1 MICKLCYNIIT
12 RLLIKCGDSMLTI
25 YDPLILYFVL
35 NLFCFII
42 VGITIIT
49 SKSNFKNSNAQKVF
63 VIALS
68 VLLFMILM
76 DTLYAAIDMGRIK
89 KITVEVAYLIK
100 NLYFICGLL
109 SGYFWFI
116 YFEMTIKS
124 KFSETGKSILYSSI
138 LVLVGVILLLINRYT
153 NFMFRITIK
162 DNGAII
168 YERTSTLWFAI
179 FYLCIYVYVFF
190 SSARCFIFAR
200 KKEHYVEK
208 QKFAFVGVI
217 ASTPIVFGILQLVF
231 SRLPIVC
238 AGLTLSIFILYV
250 YATKDQVSN
259 DNLTDLLNRK
269 RALRGIER
277 SIKSKPDE
285 NTLYVVFMVDV
296 NNFKSINDKYGHLEG
311 DKALISTADALTK
324 VSTMQKRKMIVGRF
338 GGDEFLI
345 GAHLD
350 FESEIDIIKEQ
361 INSELKIASE
371 SKEYE
376 LVASIGYAIYSNEL
390 NSIKDLIEEADKRLY
405 EQKLLIEENEKF

>member
-1 MICKLCYNIIT
+1 MN
-12 RLLIKCGDSMLTI
+12 
-25 YDPLILYFVL
+25 
-35 NLFCFII
+35 
-42 VGITIIT
+42 
-49 SKSNFKNSNAQKVF
+49 
-63 VIALS
+63 
-68 VLLFMILM
+68 
-76 DTLYAAIDMGRIK
+76 
-89 KITVEVAYLIK
+89 
-100 NLYFICGLL
+100 
-109 SGYFWFI
+109 
-116 YFEMTIKS
+116 IKS
-124 KFSETGKSILYSSI
+124 KFSETGKSILYSSV

-153 NFMFRITIK
+153 NFMFRIFITDK
-162 DNGAII
+162 DTFI

-179 FYLCIYVYVFF
+179 FYLCIYVYVFV

-217 ASTPIVFGILQLVF
+217 ASTPIIFGILQLVF

-238 AGLTLSIFILYV
+238 AGLTLSTFILYV

-311 DKALISTADALTK
+311 DKALILTAEALTK

-361 INSELKIASE
+361 INSELKIAST

-390 NSIKDLIEEADKRLY
+390 NSIKDLIDEADKRLY
-405 EQKLLIEENEKF
+405 EQKILIEGNEKF